1 MEELLEAP
9 QLGSNPHLPHTLS
22 TLMRK
27 GPKKLAENGY
37 FLCISLH
44 AQIQVQVLTN

>member
-9 QLGSNPHLPHTLS
+9 QLGRNPHLLHTLS
-22 TLMRK
+22 TLVM
-27 GPKKLAENGY
+27 KKLAQNGY

-44 AQIQVQVLTN
+44 AQRQVQVLTN

>member
-9 QLGSNPHLPHTLS
+9 QLGRNPHLLHTLS
-22 TLMRK
+22 TLVM
-27 GPKKLAENGY
+27 KKLAQSQNGY

-44 AQIQVQVLTN
+44 AQRQVQVLTN